1 MSEYIIDIDLLK
13 KAVNSIYRCAL
24 DQEKVDIDLEHAGEV
39 VRCKDCIHRMKRSD
53 DEVVCELRAPFRFIV
68 SSEGYCD
75 RGEKSHETTLKR
87 KSSQEELERD
97 VHQLVDALHEQ

>member
-13 KAVNSIYRCAL
+13 KAVNSVYRCAL

-53 DEVVCELRAPFRFIV
+53 NEVVCELRAPLL
-68 SSEGYCD
+68 
-75 RGEKSHETTLKR
+75 HR
-87 KSSQEELERD
+87 KPRWLLRQRR
-97 VHQLVDALHEQ
+97 QIP